1 MTSPQI
7 NSSNLFLKPV
17 GSLLK
22 GANNKPAEY
31 WIPAYQRGY
40 RWSTLQVKQLL
51 DDIWQWENI
60 SRKKRADA
68 DEFYCLQ
75 PLVIK
80 ANDGRYEVVDGQQR
94 LTTILLILNHFN
106 RRLVEDARKQLFS
119 ITFQTRPS
127 LDVLLAKPIKE
138 LEEEAKRNVDFYHVY
153 QATQQIRAWFE
164 ENPGSEG
171 DMESALLLRTQVIWF
186 ELAEKDNPVDAF
198 TRLNVGKIPLT
209 DDELIRALFLRQV
222 SPNKSDDLAWQ
233 LKVANE
239 WDQIEKAL
247 QNNAFWYFLTNS
259 AERAQNRIGFLFEL
273 LAQSDGIP
281 PEALHDKNKVF
292 YAFSKRMDGVHP
304 EKEWQRIKDEFVRL
318 QEWYEDESRVLYHIV
333 GFLVDQGTPLA
344 RIRDLSKES
353 TKSSLDRKLR
363 RRVFEEVIGTWPG
376 DDPGEEE
383 LRDAIKEKLGNLEYG
398 AGSAKIRSILLLFN
412 IATLLL
418 NSRSNLLFQF
428 SSYKTES
435 WDLEHVRSV
444 SADRLGIYKERV
456 TWMKACL
463 RYLVAA
469 KLHAD
474 LQAEIQ
480 AFLDLPQREVRE
492 DNFELLYDK
501 VLKKIDESADEE
513 PDNSIANLT
522 LLDAST
528 NRSYKNAPFVV
539 KRQKLLS
546 LDEAG
551 TFVPLC
557 TRNVFLKCYSPLVD
571 NPMVWSAKD
580 KKGYER
586 AIVDTLVSFFLGR
599 TEELV

>member
-1 MTSPQI
+1 MTSHSI
-7 NSSNLFLKPV
+7 NSSTLCLKPV
-17 GSLLK
+17 GFLLK
-22 GANNKPAEY
+22 DANGQPAKY

-40 RWSTLQVKQLL
+40 RWSPLQVKQLL
-51 DDIWQWENI
+51 DDIWEWERI

-80 ANDGRYEVVDGQQR
+80 ADGGRYEVVDGQQR

-119 ITFQTRPS
+119 ISFQTRPS
-127 LDVLLAKPIKE
+127 FDALLEKPIAE

-153 QATQQIRAWFE
+153 QAIKQIRAWFE
-164 ENPGSEG
+164 QNPGAEG

-186 ELAEKDNPVDAF
+186 ELSDKDNPVDAF

-209 DDELIRALFLRQV
+209 DDELIRALFLRQI
-222 SPNKSDDLAWQ
+222 SPNKADDLAWQ

-259 AERAQNRIGFLFEL
+259 AERSQNRIGFLFEL
-273 LAQSDGIP
+273 IARSEGIP
-281 PEALHDKNKVF
+281 REALHDKNKVF
-292 YAFSKRMDGVHP
+292 YAFSKRMEGVHP
-304 EKEWQRIKDEFVRL
+304 EIEWQRIKDEFVRL

-333 GFLVDQGTPLA
+333 GFLVDQGTPLSK
-344 RIRDLSKES
+344 IRDLSQES
-353 TKSSLDRKLR
+353 TKSSLDRRLR
-363 RRVFEEVIGTWPG
+363 RTVFEEVFGAWPG

-383 LRDAIKEKLGNLEYG
+383 LRKCIKEKLDNLEYG
-398 AGSAKIRSILLLFN
+398 SGSTKIRSILLLFN

-428 SSYKTES
+428 SNYKKES

-444 SADRLGIYKERV
+444 SADRLGSYKERIA
-456 TWMKACL
+456 WMKACL
-463 RYLVAA
+463 RYLSAA
-469 KLHAD
+469 KLHDD
-474 LQAEIQ
+474 LQAEIRT
-480 AFLDLPQREVRE
+480 FVKLTQREVRE
-492 DNFELLYDK
+492 DNFEHLYDK

-522 LLDAST
+522 LLDAGT

-580 KKGYER
+580 KEGYER
-586 AIVDTLVSFFLGR
+586 AIVDTLINFFLGR
-599 TEELV
+599 TEELA

>member
-1 MTSPQI
+1 MTSSEI
-7 NSSNLFLKPV
+7 NGSNLCLKPV

-22 GANNKPAEY
+22 DANGLPAKY

-40 RWSTLQVKQLL
+40 RWSPLQVKQLL
-51 DDIWQWENI
+51 DDIWEWEKV

-80 ANDGRYEVVDGQQR
+80 ADGGSYEVVDGQQR
-94 LTTILLILNHFN
+94 LTTILLILEHFN
-106 RRLVEDARKQLFS
+106 RRLVENARKQLFS

-127 LDVLLAKPIKE
+127 FDTLLEKPIQE
-138 LEEEAKRNVDFYHVY
+138 LEAEAERNVDFYHIC
-153 QATQQIRAWFE
+153 QAIKQIRAWFE

-171 DMESALLLRTQVIWF
+171 DMESALLLRTQVVWF
-186 ELAEKDNPVDAF
+186 ELADKDNPVDAF

-209 DDELIRALFLRQV
+209 DDELIRALFLRQI
-222 SPNKSDDLAWQ
+222 SPNKTDDLAWQ

-247 QNNAFWYFLTNS
+247 QNNAFWYFLTNE
-259 AERAQNRIGFLFEL
+259 AGRAHNRIGFLFKL
-273 LAQSDGIP
+273 IAHSDGIP
-281 PEALHDKNKVF
+281 TEALHDKNKVF
-292 YAFSKRMDGVHP
+292 YAFSKKMAGVHP

-333 GFLVDQGTPLA
+333 GFLVDQGTPLSK
-344 RIRDLSKES
+344 IRELSQES

-363 RRVFEEVIGTWPG
+363 RSVFEEVIGIWPG
-376 DDPGEEE
+376 DKPGEKE
-383 LRDAIKEKLGNLEYG
+383 LREAITNKLDKLEYG

-418 NSRSNLLFQF
+418 NPRSNLLFQF
-428 SSYKTES
+428 SSYKAES

-444 SADRLGIYKERV
+444 SADRLESYRERV
-456 TWMKACL
+456 AWMMACL
-463 RYLVAA
+463 RYLGAA
-469 KLHAD
+469 KLHED

-480 AFLDLPQREVRE
+480 ALLDLPQSKVTE
-492 DNFELLYDK
+492 DNFKHLYDK
-501 VLKKIDESADEE
+501 VLNEIDESADDE
-513 PDNSIANLT
+513 PDNTIANLT

-557 TRNVFLKCYSPLVD
+557 TRNVFLKAYSPLVD
-571 NPMVWSAKD
+571 NPMVWSPQD
-580 KKGYER
+580 KAGYER
-586 AIVDTLVSFFLGR
+586 AIVDTLISFFLGR
-599 TEELV
+599 TKELA

>member
-1 MTSPQI
+1 MTSLPI
-7 NSSNLFLKPV
+7 NSSNLCLKPV

-22 GANNKPAEY
+22 DDNGQPAEY

-40 RWSTLQVKQLL
+40 RWSPLQVKQLL
-51 DDIWQWENI
+51 DDIWEWEKV

-80 ANDGRYEVVDGQQR
+80 ADGARYEVVDGQQR

-106 RRLVEDARKQLFS
+106 RRLMEDARKQLFS

-127 LDVLLAKPIKE
+127 FDALLEKPIAE
-138 LEEEAKRNVDFYHVY
+138 LEKEAERNVDFYHVY
-153 QATQQIRAWFE
+153 QAIKQIRGWFE
-164 ENPGSEG
+164 QNPGTEG

-186 ELAEKDNPVDAF
+186 KLADKDNPVDAF

-209 DDELIRALFLRQV
+209 DDELIRALFLRQI
-222 SPNKSDDLAWQ
+222 SSNKSDDLAWQ

-247 QNNAFWYFLTNS
+247 QNNAFWYFLTNNT
-259 AERAQNRIGFLFEL
+259 ERAQNRIGFLFEL
-273 LAQSDGIP
+273 IAYSDGIP

-292 YAFSKRMDGVHP
+292 YAFSKKMEGTHP
-304 EKEWQRIKDEFVRL
+304 EAEWLKIKEEFVRH

-333 GFLVDQGTPLA
+333 GFLVHQRTPLSK
-344 RIRDLSKES
+344 IRDLSKEC

-363 RRVFEEVIGTWPG
+363 RKIFEEVIGSWPG
-376 DDPGEEE
+376 DDPSEED
-383 LRDAIKEKLGNLEYG
+383 LRKSIREKLGNLEYG
-398 AGSAKIRSILLLFN
+398 PGSAQIRSILLLFN

-428 SSYKTES
+428 SNYKKES

-444 SADRLGIYKERV
+444 SADRLSSFKERIA
-456 TWMKACL
+456 WMMACL
-463 RYLVAA
+463 RYLIAA
-469 KLHAD
+469 KLHDD
-474 LQAEIQ
+474 LQGEIR
-480 AFLDLPQREVRE
+480 AFVALPQREVRE
-492 DNFELLYDK
+492 DNFEHLYGK
-501 VLKKIDESADEE
+501 VLKKIDETTDEE

-571 NPMVWSAKD
+571 NPMIWSAKD
-580 KKGYER
+580 KEGYER
-586 AIVDTLVSFFLGR
+586 AIVETLVSFFLGR